1 MDARHQH
8 VFGAIAT
15 KLDMED
21 SAVEEFMLEGA
32 QVSCSVQAPHLI
44 IIYFIQI
51 QEMDNFFAAN
61 GPKGLIFYYEE
72 IPQTSADGMLNFAV
86 KVTRHNCCNL

>member
-1 MDARHQH
+1 MNLRHFIQHCLFVSCFFFQQKLKEEREAKRGSLDARHQH

-32 QVSCSVQAPHLI
+32 QVSCSVQAPPGTI
-44 IIYFIQI
+44 
-51 QEMDNFFAAN
+51 
-61 GPKGLIFYYEE
+61 
-72 IPQTSADGMLNFAV
+72 
-86 KVTRHNCCNL
+86 